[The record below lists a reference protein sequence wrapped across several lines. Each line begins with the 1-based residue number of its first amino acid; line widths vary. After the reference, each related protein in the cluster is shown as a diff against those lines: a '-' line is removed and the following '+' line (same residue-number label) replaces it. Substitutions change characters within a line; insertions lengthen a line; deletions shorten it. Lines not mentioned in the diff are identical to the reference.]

1 MTALRNMPSTFL
13 VNELPSAY
21 FCDNEKSNELRTEL
35 IKNQVRISENNQ
47 SNLEN
52 LFFCDKNI
60 NLINK
65 LLIILVFKASKGLY
79 KISEQSKPNLLIVMR
94 YMFLEHAKHLP
105 FNISKQIY
113 ELNKMVVL
121 DILPNVMTNI
131 KQKLDYLKE
140 INNPR
145 QVLPLPIN
153 TKSNNKDLPPII

>member
-1 MTALRNMPSTFL
+1 
-13 VNELPSAY
+13 
-21 FCDNEKSNELRTEL
+21 
-35 IKNQVRISENNQ
+35 
-47 SNLEN
+47 
-52 LFFCDKNI
+52 
-60 NLINK
+60 
-65 LLIILVFKASKGLY
+65 
-79 KISEQSKPNLLIVMR
+79 MR

-153 TKSNNKDLPPII
+153 TKSNSKDLPPVI